1 MVRYAFGLGRSFV
14 LALTVVTAGS
24 VWAEDAAPEPSPEA
38 AADETMQ
45 AERGYF
51 FGYSFGNMLQQ
62 GGNPDVDLGALLK
75 GMQDSLSAVPPSLD
89 SDAQTKVMAI
99 VRERQEMIQAEQE
112 ALTENQSETNLAAG
126 AAFLVAN
133 AAKADVRVTDS
144 GLQIEMLTEG
154 TGAKPAATDVVVVH
168 YEGRLLDG
176 TVFDSSIA
184 RGEPAEFALNQVIPG
199 WTEGLQL
206 IKAGGKARLTIPADL
221 AYGPGGVRSIRP
233 NSVLVFDVELIEVKD

>member
-1 MVRYAFGLGRSFV
+1 MGSIVFGLGRSLV
-14 LALTVVTAGS
+14 LVAAVMTAGS
-24 VWAEDAAPEPSPEA
+24 VWSEEAAPVPAP
-38 AADETMQ
+38 DETMQ

-62 GGNPDVDLGALLK
+62 GGNPDVDLGALLQ
-75 GMQDSLSAVPPSLD
+75 GMQDSLAAVPPALD
-89 SDAQTKVMAI
+89 SDAQTQVMAI
-99 VRERQEMIQAEQE
+99 VRERQQLIQAEQE
-112 ALTENQSETNLAAG
+112 ALAENQSETNLAAG
-126 AAFLVAN
+126 ASFLAE
-133 AAKADVRVTDS
+133 KAVKASVSVTDS

-154 TGAKPAATDVVVVH
+154 TGKKPSATDVVVVH

-221 AYGPGGVRSIRP
+221 AYGPGGVRSIPP

>member
-1 MVRYAFGLGRSFV
+1 MGSIVFGLGRSLV
-14 LALTVVTAGS
+14 LAAAVMTAGS
-24 VWAEDAAPEPSPEA
+24 VWAEDAAPVPAP
-38 AADETMQ
+38 DETMQ

-62 GGNPDVDLGALLK
+62 GGNPDVDLGALLQ
-75 GMQDSLSAVPPSLD
+75 GMQDSLSAVPPALD
-89 SDAQTKVMAI
+89 SDAQTQVMAI
-99 VRERQEMIQAEQE
+99 VRERQQMIQAEQQ
-112 ALTENQSETNLAAG
+112 ALAENESETNLAAG
-126 AAFLVAN
+126 AAFLAQN
-133 AAKADVRVTDS
+133 AGKAGVSVTDS

-154 TGAKPAATDVVVVH
+154 TGKKPSATDVVVVH

-206 IKAGGKARLTIPADL
+206 IKAGGKARLTIPSDL
-221 AYGPGGVRSIRP
+221 AYGPGGVRSIPP
-233 NSVLVFDVELIEVKD
+233 NSVLVFEVELIEVKN